1 MTTEHPHEPLALNR
15 VLVSALP
22 PELGT
27 YHAPSRYTVAAVF
40 TRRPEARELF
50 LLGAPETR
58 QKLDEAGYTAVELQ
72 VSDRRLFITNTSLE
86 ELKQGLA
93 VVIAD
98 LLAQIS
104 SEVQEEWALQTE
116 RLSVL
121 ADEEGR
127 RRRDV
132 EAAAAE
138 VLFVSSAWSRL

>member
-1 MTTEHPHEPLALNR
+1 MTTEHPREPLALNG
-15 VLVSALP
+15 VLASALP

-27 YHAPSRYTVAAVF
+27 YRAPSRYTVAAVF

-58 QKLDEAGYTAVELQ
+58 RTLDEAGYTAVELQ
-72 VSDRRLFITNTSLE
+72 VADRRLFITNTSLE

-127 RRRDV
+127 RLRDV

-138 VLFVSSAWSRL
+138 ISFVSSAWSRL